1 MTHKKQK
8 KNPNFKV
15 EVIQAKITPATAA
28 RIDKVVKK
36 FGFSSRYEILQYLVS
51 AFLHYADPEGETT
64 PVSSELEQVGM
75 IFQGCESPTT
85 RLNTMRMDESNLI
98 VTDDIRLMQMPGS
111 DTYLS
116 KWIHHDKYGDKET
129 GSAPAV
135 LKLILSRLLPDR
147 YDYLMRVA
155 NELDSTSVLRALDY
169 LIDSDRSY
177 GTPDAAE
184 YASNTYGIVPVRKF
198 KKEIK

>member
-15 EVIQAKITPATAA
+15 EVIQAKITPVTAA
-28 RIDKVVKK
+28 RIDKLVKK
-36 FGFSSRYEILQYLVS
+36 FGFASRYEVLQYLVS

-64 PVSSELEQVGM
+64 AVSEEMAQIGM
-75 IFQGCESPTT
+75 IFQGCESPST
-85 RLNTMRMDESNLI
+85 RLNTMRIDERSLV
-98 VTDDIRLMQMPGS
+98 VTDEIRLMQMRGS
-111 DTYLS
+111 DAYMS
-116 KWIHHDKYGDKET
+116 QWIHHDKYGDKES
-129 GSAPAV
+129 GSAPEV

-169 LIDSDRSY
+169 LIDTDKSF
-177 GTPDAAE
+177 GTPEPDGFAG
-184 YASNTYGIVPVRKF
+184 NTYGVVPVRKF
-198 KKEIK
+198 KKSIK

>member
-36 FGFSSRYEILQYLVS
+36 FVFSSRYEILQYLVS
-51 AFLHYADPEGETT
+51 AFLHYADPEGETHM
-64 PVSSELEQVGM
+64 VSEEMSQIGM
-75 IFQGCESPTT
+75 IFQGCESPST
-85 RLNTMRMDESNLI
+85 RLNTMRLNEQNMM
-98 VTDDIRLMQMPGS
+98 VTDDVRLMQVGGS
-111 DTYLS
+111 DTYMC

-129 GSAPAV
+129 GSVPAV
-135 LKLILSRLLPDR
+135 FKMILSRLLPDR
-147 YDYLMRVA
+147 FDYLMRVA

-169 LIDSDRSY
+169 LIENDKSY
-177 GTPDAAE
+177 GVPETDN

-198 KKEIK
+198 RKSMK